1 MMPPMQIAIERVKQ
15 RGPGLGA
22 LVRVWLERI
31 RARRELA
38 RVDERS
44 LRELGISPGLARYEA
59 SRPFWR
65 ALRNLRD

>member
-1 MMPPMQIAIERVKQ
+1 MQIAIERIKE
-15 RGPGLGA
+15 RRPALGA
-22 LVRVWLERI
+22 LVRVWLGRI

-44 LRELGISPGLARYEA
+44 LRELGISPGLAHYEA
-59 SRPFWR
+59 SRPFWQ

>member
-1 MMPPMQIAIERVKQ
+1 MQIAIERIKE
-15 RGPGLGA
+15 RRSGLGA
-22 LVRVWLERI
+22 LVNVWLQRM

-44 LRELGISPGLARYEA
+44 LRELGISPGLAHYEA
-59 SRPFWR
+59 SRPFWQ